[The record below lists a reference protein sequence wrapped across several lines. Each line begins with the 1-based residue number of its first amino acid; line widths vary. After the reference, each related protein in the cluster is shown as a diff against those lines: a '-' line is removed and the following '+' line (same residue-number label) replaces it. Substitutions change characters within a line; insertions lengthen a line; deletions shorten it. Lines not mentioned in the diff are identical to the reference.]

1 MKDAIALLRR
11 ARPCLDDPELTA
23 EVDALLKAEDARVAE
38 EEARRKREIWSDMTE
53 DARQGFREMFKSHWD
68 KMHAQPVN
76 DLGSLGSFAV
86 LIFLNEPLESRL
98 VELRGETI
106 AEFRT
111 KRPVKF
117 VYSHTIDEWR
127 IEPGTGKE
135 PWYCHI
141 S

>member
-1 MKDAIALLRR
+1 MNPAIELLRR
-11 ARPCLDDPELTA
+11 ARPCLDDPDLTA

-38 EEARRKREIWSDMTE
+38 EEREKWHDVNESARAEFRK
-53 DARQGFREMFKSHWD
+53 MFKSHWD
-68 KMHAQPVN
+68 KMHAQYVGAV
-76 DLGSLGSFAV
+76 DLGTFGSFAV
-86 LIFLNEPLESRL
+86 LIYLNEPLETRL
-98 VELRGETI
+98 VEHRSETI

-127 IEPGTGKE
+127 IEPGPAGGE
-135 PWYCHI
+135 LWWAHI